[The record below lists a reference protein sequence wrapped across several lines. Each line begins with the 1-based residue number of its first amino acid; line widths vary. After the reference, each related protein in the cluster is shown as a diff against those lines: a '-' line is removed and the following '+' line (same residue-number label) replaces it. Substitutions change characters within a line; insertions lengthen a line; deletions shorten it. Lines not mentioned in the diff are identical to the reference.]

1 MTAEEKPL
9 REQLLAFYR
18 WMVTA
23 REIDI
28 LERAYCQRGEAFFTI
43 GGSGHEGTVAL
54 APYLTQEDWIN
65 PHYRDKA
72 LLLAHGLPPSAFFDT
87 LFSKDTSHCRGRQMA
102 DFLGDPA
109 LRILPMTVPVGNNA
123 LPSVGLASTL
133 KDIGTGFVYCGCGG
147 GGTQEGEWMEAV
159 AAAVRDFLPVLF
171 MVEDNQYAISTRTK
185 GKTFFSLP
193 QGPND
198 RWFGLPL
205 HHIDGTNVEAAY
217 NALGPI
223 VAKIRETRGPALVVF
238 HVVRLC
244 DHSNADDQSSYRSE
258 DELNENKKRD
268 PILLLELNLQK
279 RGITKQALESIR
291 DEIIEEVK
299 IVGEASQNNPDPS
312 VDLIVKRPNMPTP
325 PKLELPTETLLVMA
339 DAIRDT
345 LGARLRRD
353 PRVMLYGEDIED
365 PKGDV
370 FKVTH
375 GLSIEFPG
383 RVINAPLSEATII
396 GVSVGRALGGLRPV
410 AFIQFGDFFP
420 LAYNQL
426 YSEVASMYWR
436 TAGKYE
442 VPLILMITCGG
453 YRPGLGPYHAASMEA
468 TAAHIPGIDVL
479 LPSNA
484 ADASGLLNSAFDSG
498 RPTIFF
504 YPKNLLQNKEL
515 AAAIQPAVHRVPLGK
530 ARLVRSGHDLT
541 IVAWGNTVPIC
552 EQASVFFEKESV
564 SLEILDLRSISPWDE
579 EAVIESA
586 MKTGRILVVHEDN
599 HTVGFGAEILAT
611 VAEKAHRH
619 IQSARLAR
627 EDTFI
632 PYHFANQ
639 LEVLPSLKRVV
650 EKVASMLR
658 MDVIWEKTTETDQ
671 EIYFVEAIGASPS
684 DETVEILEWKVKLGD
699 VISPGI
705 ILAILEA
712 SKAVMDLESPISGTV
727 EEILVP
733 VGESVKLGTPILAI
747 RLQNPRVSKKPVS
760 REDVGLP
767 VFSKHRPKPV
777 LDRRMHVLRERR
789 RNLFAGIGSIAY
801 ATGSDWVDNP
811 KVLAKLSDHTPEE
824 LERLTGIVT
833 RPRLAEGETILGLAV
848 TAAREALASAKLSIK
863 DINLLICSS
872 GTPLS
877 MCPSLACL
885 ILKDL
890 SIDEND
896 VQIPAYDISA
906 ACSGYIY
913 GLSNAYDFLYTLPK
927 GRVLLVTAECLS
939 KKVDPEDF
947 STFPLFGDAATATVL
962 MGGDHFAQWKAM
974 LYRPVISSKPD
985 EGNNLSVPLGF
996 SQAPYIQMKGH
1007 RVFQEAVRSMMA
1019 ILKKACHDASL
1030 PIEQLDCIVPHQ
1042 ANQRI
1047 IDAIRGRLGL
1057 PEDKLYSNIRHFGN
1071 TSSSSIPICLKDVLA
1086 THKKGERIGLC
1097 AFGGGYTFGA
1107 GIIEILSN
1115 PIESGGGDVLVIDET
1130 K

>member
-1 MTAEEKPL
+1 MTTEAKPML
-9 REQLLAFYR
+9 EQLLDFYR
-18 WMVTA
+18 WMVMA

-43 GGSGHEGTVAL
+43 GGSGHEGSVAV
-54 APYLTQEDWIN
+54 APHLTDEDWIN

-72 LLLAHGLPPSAFFDT
+72 LILALGVPPIAYFDT

-109 LRILPMTVPVGNNA
+109 YRILPMTVPVGNNA

-133 KDIGTGFVYCGCGG
+133 KESGRGIGYCGCGG

-159 AAAVRDFLPVLF
+159 AAAVRDHLPVLF
-171 MVEDNQYAISTRTK
+171 MVQDNQYAISTRTK

-198 RWFGLPL
+198 QWYGLPI
-205 HHIDGTNVEAAY
+205 HHLDGTNVESAY
-217 NALGPI
+217 HALGPI
-223 VAKIRETRGPALVVF
+223 VAEIRENRGPALVVF

-244 DHSNADDQSSYRSE
+244 DHSNADDQTVYRSE
-258 DELNENKKRD
+258 QELAQNQTRD
-268 PILLLELNLQK
+268 PIFLLELNLNK
-279 RGITKQALESIR
+279 KGITTETLQSIK
-291 DEIIEEVK
+291 DGVIEEIK
-299 IVGEASQNNPDPS
+299 KAGESSQSNPDPI
-312 VDLIVKRPNMPTP
+312 VDLTVKRPI
-325 PKLELPTETLLVMA
+325 LPTHPKISLQTEISLTMA

-345 LGARLRRD
+345 LRTRLRSD
-353 PRVMLYGEDIED
+353 QRVILYGEDIED

-375 GLSIEFPG
+375 GLSMEFPG

-396 GVSVGRALGGLRPV
+396 GVSVGRALGGMRPV

-484 ADASGLLNSAFDSG
+484 ADAVGLLNSAFDSG

-504 YPKNLLQNKEL
+504 YPKNLLHNKEL
-515 AAAIQPAVHRVPLGK
+515 AANVQPAVHRVPLGK

-541 IVAWGNTVPIC
+541 LVAWGNTVPIC
-552 EQASVFFEKESV
+552 EKASVFFEKESI
-564 SLEILDLRSISPWDE
+564 SLEIIDLRSISPWDE
-579 EAVIESA
+579 GAVLESA
-586 MKTGRILVVHEDN
+586 GKTGRLLVVHEDN

-611 VAEKAHRH
+611 VAEKTHH
-619 IQSARLAR
+619 PIQLARLAR

-639 LEVLPSLKRVV
+639 LEVLPSLRRVV
-650 EKVASMLR
+650 EKVASMLK
-658 MDVIWEKTTETDQ
+658 MEVVWEKPVQVDQ
-671 EIYFVEAIGASPS
+671 DIYWVEAIGASPS
-684 DETVEILEWKVKLGD
+684 DETVEIVEWNVKPGD
-699 VISPGI
+699 IVVPGAV
-705 ILAILEA
+705 LAAFEA
-712 SKAVMDLESPISGTV
+712 SKAIMDLECPVSGTV
-727 EEILVP
+727 EEVLVA
-733 VGESVKLGTPILAI
+733 VGQPVKLGTSILSI
-747 RLQNPRVSKKPVS
+747 RLQNPAVSKKPVS

-767 VFSKHRPKPV
+767 LFSKHRPPPI
-777 LDRRMHVLRERR
+777 LDRRIHVLRERR

-801 ATGSDWVDNP
+801 ATGSCLVGNP
-811 KVLAKLSDHTPEE
+811 EVLARLPEHTSEE
-824 LERLTGIVT
+824 LERLTGIVN
-833 RPRLAEGETILGLAV
+833 RPRLAEGETVLTLAV
-848 TAAREALASAKLSIK
+848 AAAREALSSAKLTIK
-863 DINLLICSS
+863 DINLLICST

-885 ILKDL
+885 ILKEL
-890 SIDEND
+890 SVDEKD
-896 VQIPAYDISA
+896 VQIPTYDISA
-906 ACSGYIY
+906 ACSGYLY
-913 GLSNAYDFLYTLPK
+913 GLSNAYDFIYSRPK
-927 GRVLLVTAECLS
+927 GQVLLITAECLS
-939 KKVDPEDF
+939 KKVDPNDY
-947 STFPLFGDAATATVL
+947 STAPLFGDAATATVL
-962 MGGDHFAQWKAM
+962 MGGDHSAKWKAM
-974 LYRPVISSKPD
+974 LYRPSISAKPD
-985 EGNNLSVPLGF
+985 EGNSLTVPLGF
-996 SQAPYIQMKGH
+996 EQEPYIQMKGH
-1007 RVFQEAVRSMMA
+1007 RVFQEAVRCMMA

-1047 IDAIRGRLGL
+1047 IDAIRERLGL
-1057 PEDKLYSNIRHFGN
+1057 PEEKVYSNIRHFGN
-1071 TSSSSIPICLKDVLA
+1071 TSSSSIPICLKDILA
-1086 THKKGERIGLC
+1086 NHQKGERIGLC
-1097 AFGGGYTFGA
+1097 AFGGGFTFGA
-1107 GIIEILSN
+1107 GIIELTADTT
-1115 PIESGGGDVLVIDET
+1115 ESTIVQ
-1130 K
+1130 